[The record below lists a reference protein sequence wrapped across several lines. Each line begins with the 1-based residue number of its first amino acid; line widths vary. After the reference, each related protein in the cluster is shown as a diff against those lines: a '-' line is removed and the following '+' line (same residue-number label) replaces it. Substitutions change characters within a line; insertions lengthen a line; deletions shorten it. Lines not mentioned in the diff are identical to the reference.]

1 MRTANRLRAAAI
13 CLVYAALLSCSSGD
27 GVSEIRLIDG
37 RTIGDAVSAE
47 GISVVLVYSPD
58 SCFSCAGIL
67 GRWVQLD
74 RDATGLQVALILTSE
89 PDEREKRDL
98 ALRRVPVAGVVLN
111 PDDVPT
117 DPVAYVFEDLALT
130 DLAVGLNNQ
139 ASLLRDLSSRVLK

>member
-1 MRTANRLRAAAI
+1 MRTVNRLRAAVI
-13 CLVYAALLSCSSGD
+13 CLAYAALLSCSSGD

-37 RTIGDAVSAE
+37 RTIRDAVSAE
-47 GISVVLVYSPD
+47 GMSVVLVYSPD
-58 SCFSCAGIL
+58 RCFSCAGIL

-74 RDATGLQVALILTSE
+74 REATGLQVALILTSE

-111 PDDVPT
+111 PDDVPA

-130 DLAVGLNNQ
+130 DLAVGLNSQ
-139 ASLLRDLSSRVLK
+139 ASLLRDLSSRVLR

>member
-1 MRTANRLRAAAI
+1 MRAAAI
-13 CLVYAALLSCSSGD
+13 CLAFAALLSCDSGD

-47 GISVVLVYSPD
+47 GMSVVLVYSPD
-58 SCFSCAGIL
+58 RCFSCAGIL

-74 RDATGLQVALILTSE
+74 REAASLQVALILRSE

-111 PDDVPT
+111 PDDVPA
-117 DPVAYVFEDLALT
+117 DPVAYVFEDSALT

-139 ASLLRDLSSRVLK
+139 ASLLRDLSSRVLR